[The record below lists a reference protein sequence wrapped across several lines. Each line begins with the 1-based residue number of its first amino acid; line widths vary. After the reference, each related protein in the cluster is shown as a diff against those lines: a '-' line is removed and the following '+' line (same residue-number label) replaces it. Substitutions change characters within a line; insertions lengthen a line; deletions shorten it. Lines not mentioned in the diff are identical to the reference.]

1 MRLEGIK
8 AGHIVEVDRLGR
20 RFHAIVTA
28 SAPGGLELQPIDRRI
43 NYFSCRSREVTGHW
57 AKRGCSSSRGGAR
70 AASSSHLGMESSQSL
85 PG

>member
-20 RFHAIVTA
+20 RFHAIVTG
-28 SAPGGLELQPIDRRI
+28 SGPGGLELQPIDRRI

-57 AKRGCSSSRGGAR
+57 AKRGCSSSRRGPR
-70 AASSSHLGMESSQSL
+70 ASSTSQLEMESTQSHR
-85 PG
+85 G

>member
-28 SAPGGLELQPIDRRI
+28 SGPGGLELQPIDRRV

-57 AKRGCSSSRGGAR
+57 AKRGCSSSRRTSRG
-70 AASSSHLGMESSQSL
+70 SSTSQIEMELSGSRQ
-85 PG
+85 G